1 MVEGFRTG
9 VVLLIKGPARSGLN
23 KNIEGEYPVKTSHRW
38 LLRTVSAGSLCL
50 MLGTAAMAQPQQT
63 FAFNLPQQSLSSSL
77 REYARISGRQIIFTE
92 DIVAGL
98 NSRPLQGQLS
108 ANDALGQLLSGT
120 GLVVEYSSS
129 GAAMIRREQRAAV
142 QQSDAVLPSGSAVGL
157 AGGPVETVSVT
168 GSRIISD
175 AANSPTPLTIVTTL
189 QLQETTPTNIPDGLN
204 KLPVFQGSQ
213 RPGSAGNGGS
223 SAGINVLALRN
234 FGAQRTLVLLD
245 GHRQAPTNANGTVA
259 IDTLPQMLVSR
270 VDVVTGGASAVYG
283 SDAVTG
289 VVNFILDKRYDGFK
303 FNINSG
309 ISNYGDSA
317 SYKAEL
323 AVGTPLFN
331 GRGHFLASVEYLNRD
346 GIPQSARPYGNEYW
360 SQTGAGTVANPR
372 VFTKNIRNATAS
384 EGGLITCT
392 GCSVNQYH
400 FIGNN
405 VVAPFVHGTPTGTA
419 GVESGGDGGYG
430 PFGTAVTPYRSATA
444 FGRFSYMLNDTTEF
458 YAQASAAE
466 SWATGTWY
474 PTNMITGANRANT
487 FYTDNPFLSPE
498 LQARLNPTNTPGKT
512 FQLAKFINQ
521 FGREGSPGT
530 INVNRYL
537 SAATGLS
544 GVLADR
550 FTWDLYYTHGE
561 SRQSVTNYRNPNNQR
576 WYAAEDAVR
585 NSAGNI
591 VCYVSTTIYADRY
604 PGCKPMNP
612 FGTTSMSQ
620 ESYDYISGDT
630 QYIMTNIM
638 DDVSG
643 SISGDLFE
651 LPAGM
656 LKGALSA
663 EMRWLQYGVQSNA
676 SPLDKVD
683 CTGLRLCS
691 TANALWQQDTVSAL
705 APVSN
710 NVWEVALELGVP
722 LLKDLPLIQ
731 SLDLNGGVRYTDY
744 STSGAVQTWKVG
756 LDYHVT
762 DEVRFRATTS
772 VDIRAPTLNDLFS
785 PVQSSITSFTDLL
798 TGAYGIIPVTRQ
810 GNPNL
815 KPEVARTYTAGIV
828 LTPTWIEGLTFSYDY
843 YRIAIKNGIGALTAA
858 NNEIQRLCVNSGG
871 TSPYCS
877 LYARPFPYS
886 NTTAANYPT
895 EIFNQSLNTA
905 YQGIEGSDIEVN
917 YRLDMANVSLPGNMD
932 FRVLLNMQPV
942 DSSQQFANAVFT
954 TATVPGSNVSATI
967 SYSLNDWRFSL
978 QNRWVSSYPLANR
991 PDYVVTPERIGA
1003 QNYTDFSL
1011 QRRFA
1016 MDGAN
1021 YTAYLSVQNVLNAHT
1036 PLAPGGSGSPGLTYP
1051 LAQRGDLVGRY
1062 FTIGLRGNF

>member
-1 MVEGFRTG
+1 M
-9 VVLLIKGPARSGLN
+9 KH
-23 KNIEGEYPVKTSHRW
+23 SHRW
-38 LLRTVSAGSLCL
+38 LLSTVSAGSLS
-50 MLGTAAMAQPQQT
+50 MVLGTAALAQPQV
-63 FAFNLPQQSLSSSL
+63 QQPVPAAS
-77 REYARISGRQIIFTE
+77 
-92 DIVAGL
+92 
-98 NSRPLQGQLS
+98 
-108 ANDALGQLLSGT
+108 ALGLASGP
-120 GLVVEYSSS
+120 
-129 GAAMIRREQRAAV
+129 A
-142 QQSDAVLPSGSAVGL
+142 
-157 AGGPVETVSVT
+157 ETVTVT

-175 AANSPTPLTIVTTL
+175 AANSPTPLTVVSTI

-204 KLPVFQGSQ
+204 KLPVFQGSS
-213 RPGSAGNGGS
+213 RPGSAGNGGT
-223 SAGINVLALRN
+223 SAGINVLSLRN

-289 VVNFILDKRYDGFK
+289 VVNFILDKRYEGFK
-303 FNINSG
+303 FNVNSG

-317 SYKAEL
+317 SYKAEF
-323 AVGTPLFN
+323 AVGTSLFG
-331 GRGHFLASVEYLNRD
+331 GRGHFLASLEYLNRD
-346 GIPQSARPYGNEYW
+346 GIPQSARPYGDEYW

-372 VFTKNIRNATAS
+372 VFTKNIRNGTAS

-392 GCSVNQYH
+392 GCTANGFH
-400 FIGNN
+400 FVGNG
-405 VVAPFVHGTPTGTA
+405 VIAPFVRGTPTGTS

-430 PFGTAVTPYRSATA
+430 PFGTAVTPYRSAAA
-444 FGRFSYMLNDTTEF
+444 FSRFSYMVDDTTEF
-458 YAQASAAE
+458 YAQATAAE

-512 FQLAKFINQ
+512 FQLAKFMNQ

-530 INVNRYL
+530 RNVNRYL

-544 GVLADR
+544 GVWMDR
-550 FTWDLYYTHGE
+550 FSWDLYYTHGE

-585 NSAGNI
+585 NTAGNI
-591 VCYVSTTIYADRY
+591 VCYVSTTIYADRF

-630 QYIMTNIM
+630 KYVMTNIM

-663 EMRWLQYGVQSNA
+663 EMRWLEYGVTSNA
-676 SPLDKVD
+676 SPLDKVV

-691 TANALWQQDTVSAL
+691 TANALWQQDTVSGL

-710 NVWEVALELGVP
+710 NVWEVALELGAP
-722 LLKDLPLIQ
+722 LLKDLPLVQ
-731 SLDLNGGVRYTDY
+731 SLDINGGVRYTEY
-744 STSGAVQTWKVG
+744 STSGAVQTWKIG
-756 LDYHVT
+756 LDYHVN
-762 DEVRFRATTS
+762 DDVRFRATTS

-828 LTPTWIEGLTFSYDY
+828 LTPSWIDGLTFSYDY

-858 NNEIQRLCVNSGG
+858 NNEIQSLCVASAGA
-871 TSPYCS
+871 SAYCS

-886 NTTAANYPT
+886 NTSPANYPT
-895 EIFNQSLNTA
+895 QIFNQSLNTA

-932 FRVLLNMQPV
+932 FRVMLNMQPV
-942 DSSQQFANAVFT
+942 DTSQQFANAIFT
-954 TATVPGSNVSATI
+954 TATSPGANVSATV
-967 SYSLNDWRFSL
+967 SYSLDDWRFSL

-991 PDYVVTPERIGA
+991 VGYIVNPERIDS
-1003 QNYTDFSL
+1003 QNYVDFSL
-1011 QRRFA
+1011 QRRF
-1016 MDGAN
+1016 
-1021 YTAYLSVQNVLNAHT
+1021 TAEGGNFTGYLSVQNVFNSHT